1 MKYKQITRYTGDLLE
16 TILMGRGI
24 DDIDLFLRPNNLND
38 TKLDLVTNIDKG
50 VELVR
55 NYIDKKIMILVD
67 SDMDGFSSASIIYKY
82 IKYVNRYARV
92 DYYVHER
99 KEHGLTNDVM
109 SYIQDNDFDLI
120 IIPDAGSNDVKQIEY
135 IELVLG
141 VKVLVID
148 HHEVEEDSEYGV
160 IINNQTCEYTN
171 KNLTGAGLT
180 YVFCKALEKHF
191 NTGMLENLSDLAL
204 IGLVGDSSDL
214 RDNEVRNLCTTAIK
228 NIESN
233 LISTFYE
240 VNGKAID
247 SLTIKDLSFG
257 GIIPMVNSITRV
269 GTLEER
275 MLLFEALSD
284 IDNSRYFEVTKR
296 KLNKVTRKYE
306 QKVFNMNLYEY
317 VVDVGVAVKKRQ
329 DKLTKEYVSRLEK
342 QYNQFSGVQIFVS
355 DEGIGGI
362 SGLIANKL
370 SEKYQQPVIVLR
382 VGENN
387 VYAGSI
393 RGNVKVMDD
402 FKKWCLDTQLFKM
415 VKGHSNAAGC
425 EIESVNVEKLR
436 EKAMEVK
443 AREVCYEVDLICKGS
458 MNPDDIRI
466 LDRYRHLWY
475 GGVNPPTFAVE
486 EIKIPKAWLNF
497 SKSTLRFY
505 CGGVSYVKFQTSEE
519 EFRNLKLKGFGEYV
533 TLNIVGKT
541 EINRWNDRET
551 PQFTIQDY
559 EVVEEK
565 TESIYGI
572 FA

>member
-1 MKYKQITRYTGDLLE
+1 MKYNQITRYTGDLLE

-24 DDIDLFLRPNNLND
+24 DDIPLFLRPNNSND
-38 TKLDLVTNIDKG
+38 TKIDMVTNINKG
-50 VELVR
+50 VELVK

-99 KEHGLTNDVM
+99 KEHGLTDDVM

-135 IELVLG
+135 IELVLN

-180 YVFCKALEKHF
+180 YVFCKALEEHF
-191 NTGMLENLSDLAL
+191 RTGMLENLSDLAL

-228 NIESN
+228 NIKSN
-233 LISTFYE
+233 LIATFYT
-240 VNGKAID
+240 VNDKD
-247 SLTIKDLSFG
+247 VNNLTVKDLSFS
-257 GIIPMVNSITRV
+257 GIIPLVNAITRV

-275 MLLFEALSD
+275 MLLFEALAD
-284 IDNSRYFEVTKR
+284 IDNNRYFEVSKR
-296 KLNKVTRKYE
+296 KLNKETRKYE
-306 QKVFNMNLYEY
+306 QKVFCMNLYEY
-317 VVDVGVAVKKRQ
+317 VVDLGTLVKKRQ
-329 DKLTKEYVSRLEK
+329 DKLTKEYVSRLES
-342 QYNQFSGVQIFVS
+342 QYNQRSGVQIFIS

-370 SEKYQQPVIVLR
+370 SEKYQQPIVVLK
-382 VGENN
+382 VGKGDT
-387 VYAGSI
+387 YTGSI
-393 RGNVKVMDD
+393 RGNIKVVDD
-402 FKKWCLDTQLFKM
+402 FKKWCLDTGLFEM

-425 EIESVNVEKLR
+425 EIKNENIDKLR
-436 EKAMEVK
+436 EKALEVK
-443 AREVCYEVDLICKGS
+443 SREVCYEVDLIYKGS
-458 MNPDDIRI
+458 MNPDDIRL
-466 LDRYRHLWY
+466 LDKYKHLWY
-475 GGVNPPTFAVE
+475 GGVNPPTFAIE
-486 EIKIPKAWLNF
+486 ELKIPKAWLNF

-519 EFRNLKLKGFGEYV
+519 EYRDLKLKGFGEYV

-551 PQFTIQDY
+551 PQFTIQDC